1 MNSVR
6 IHQVF
11 NISLFVQLAL
21 QFPENFNEIG
31 NSTVKLENNVCRML
45 HSVDAITVS
54 RIFCI

>member
-21 QFPENFNEIG
+21 QFPENFHEIG
-31 NSTVKLENNVCRML
+31 NSTVKLENKCML
-45 HSVDAITVS
+45 HFVDAITVS
-54 RIFCI
+54 MIVCI